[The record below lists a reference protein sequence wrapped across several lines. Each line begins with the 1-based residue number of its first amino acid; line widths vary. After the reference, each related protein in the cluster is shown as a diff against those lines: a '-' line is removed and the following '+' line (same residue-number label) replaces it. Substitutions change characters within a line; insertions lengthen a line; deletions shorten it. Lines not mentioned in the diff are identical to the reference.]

1 MVLEK
6 RFTNDNGEEEIW
18 REYKLIQ
25 NDTKV
30 VGDKGHYE
38 QDEEDNEVFVVDYKA
53 GYTEVEGFLTPD
65 EVEYIKATDENTPLP
80 K

>member
-6 RFTNDNGEEEIW
+6 RFTNNEGVEEIW

-25 NDTKV
+25 NETKV

-38 QDEEDNEVFVVDYKA
+38 KDENGEDVFVVDYKN
-53 GYTEVEGFLTPD
+53 GYTDVEGFLTPE
-65 EVEYIKATDENTPLP
+65 EVEYIKAEEGDAIP